1 MPYYT
6 VVNATPAGHT
16 GTYPATGLTEVTYCY
31 KRDDAGNVTVHHF
44 EVGTSNSLAADENL
58 SRVSKAGLSYTTS
71 SANIANFTVVNPT
84 PANHIGT
91 FTAGTNYIVTYE
103 YRRDD
108 AGDVTVMYTD
118 RDGNELDARDILSG
132 TNKLG
137 LPYTTAPK
145 TIGGLV
151 LVNSPTNAT

>member
-1 MPYYT
+1 M
-6 VVNATPAGHT
+6 VN
-16 GTYPATGLTEVTYCY
+16 
-31 KRDDAGNVTVHHF
+31 HF
-44 EVGTSNSLAADENL
+44 EVGTSNSLLPDEIL
-58 SRVSKAGLSYTTS
+58 SGAGKAGLSYTTS
-71 SANIANFTVVNPT
+71 PANIANFTVVNPT

-137 LPYTTAPK
+137 LPYTTASK
-145 TIGGLV
+145 TIGSLV